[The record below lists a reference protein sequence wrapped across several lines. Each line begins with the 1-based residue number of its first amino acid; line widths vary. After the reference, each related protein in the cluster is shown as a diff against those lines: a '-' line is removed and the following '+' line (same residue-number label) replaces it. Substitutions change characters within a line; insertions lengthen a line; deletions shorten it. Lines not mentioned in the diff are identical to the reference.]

1 MKRIYYR
8 SNSNPRITAMYFIN
22 TLKEL
27 KLAPCKV
34 ITDCGTENVLI
45 AAIQSKLM
53 DNVEAHRYVTSTAN
67 QRIENWWSHNRKGY
81 TGWLIHFFKQM
92 VDDNEISL
100 GNDIHME
107 LLWFVFSSLLQT
119 DLDKVR
125 VEWNTHYIR
134 RTRHETVPG
143 RPDELFF
150 LPEDSGFTEQGKYIS
165 VYDVEEAYS
174 GEENLLEDGDNF
186 ATVVDEELTEC

>member
-1 MKRIYYR
+1 
-8 SNSNPRITAMYFIN
+8 MYFIN

-53 DNVEAHRYVTSTAN
+53 NNVEAHRYVTSTAN

-81 TGWLIHFFKQM
+81 TGWLIYFFKQM
-92 VDDNEISL
+92 VDDSL
-100 GNDIHME
+100 GND
-107 LLWFVFSSLLQT
+107 F
-119 DLDKVR
+119 DKVR

-134 RTRHETVPG
+134 RTRHVPG

-174 GEENLLEDGDNF
+174 GEKNLLEDGENF
-186 ATVVDEELTEC
+186 ATVVDKELTEYFKYVVENERLDYPPRNWLQGKELFNRIIQLAY

>member
-1 MKRIYYR
+1 
-8 SNSNPRITAMYFIN
+8 
-22 TLKEL
+22 
-27 KLAPCKV
+27 
-34 ITDCGTENVLI
+34 
-45 AAIQSKLM
+45 
-53 DNVEAHRYVTSTAN
+53 
-67 QRIENWWSHNRKGY
+67 
-81 TGWLIHFFKQM
+81 M

-165 VYDVEEAYS
+165 VHDVEEAYS
-174 GEENLLEDGDNF
+174 GEENLLEDGESF
-186 ATVVDEELTEC
+186 ATAVDEELTEYFKYVVENECLDYPPRNWLQGKELFNRKIQLAY